1 MNKDQIKKSLG
12 HHVRIRPIANRFDG
26 VQRLDVIDDD
36 WIISRADEH
45 VELTN
50 VRTGHVAALGYDH
63 IFGYVSE
70 PGRNRGGIKYGFLQ
84 LRVQVSLRG
93 QQLAIE
99 PLPPGDWGQASEQP
113 SPEDALQKAKRVN
126 AQAKAHA
133 DRERLLETKGSEAV
147 RKEHESVRTILDQK
161 IIELQPHLTAIKI
174 ERGSDGHE
182 YLLRTDRVSLN
193 FYLYPTYPVTESR
206 IVVQEFDGA
215 LILPKDRGH
224 RMFVAG
230 EEPRQV
236 SKKEFYFDYREPL
249 DWYWAEKGANKAA
262 LDSAGLADQII
273 GSSRFFLTFMRA
285 LKAENGH
292 FGMMTGRDAQGYL

>member
-26 VQRLDVIDDD
+26 LQRLEGIDDD
-36 WIISRADEH
+36 WIISRVDEH

-63 IFGYVSE
+63 IFSYVSE
-70 PGRNRGGIKYGFLQ
+70 PGRNRGEVKYGFLQ
-84 LRVQVSLRG
+84 LRVQVYLRG
-93 QQLAIE
+93 QQLGIE
-99 PLPPGDWGQASEQP
+99 PLTPGDWGQASEQP
-113 SPEDALQKAKRVN
+113 SPEDAIQKAMRVD
-126 AQAKAHA
+126 ALAKAHA
-133 DRERLLETKGSEAV
+133 ERERLLETQGSEAV
-147 RKEHESVRTILDQK
+147 RKEHAKLRSILDQK
-161 IIELQPHLTAIKI
+161 IIDVQPHLTAIKI
-174 ERGSDGHE
+174 EQGSDGHE

-215 LILPKDRGH
+215 LILPKDRGR

-236 SKKEFYFDYREPL
+236 SKKEFYFDYREQIG
-249 DWYWAEKGANKAA
+249 WCWAEKRINEPAF
-262 LDSAGLADQII
+262 DTAGLADHII
-273 GSSRFFLTFMRA
+273 EFFLDLHARFEGRKRTFW
-285 LKAENGH
+285 
-292 FGMMTGRDAQGYL
+292 DDDP